1 MEVEHI
7 QMSSSKFFST
17 QKGKKDSLVNLG
29 VVVPVVLEDLKA
41 IDIQQTNDTVILG
54 RVALLEK
61 TNKKRICNIQEKES
75 PSIQ

>member
-7 QMSSSKFFST
+7 QMSFLA
-17 QKGKKDSLVNLG
+17 QGKKDSLANLG

-61 TNKKRICNIQEKES
+61 TNKTRICNIQEKES

>member
-17 QKGKKDSLVNLG
+17 GKKNSLANLG

>member
-17 QKGKKDSLVNLG
+17 GEKDSLANLG

>member
-7 QMSSSKFFST
+7 QMSSSKFSST
-17 QKGKKDSLVNLG
+17 GKKDSLANLG
-29 VVVPVVLEDLKA
+29 VFVPVVLEDLKA

>member
-17 QKGKKDSLVNLG
+17 GGKDWLANLG